1 MINSTN
7 IREVIEQNQKILPS
21 ILVNVESTIEKGI
34 HFKYKTIESIRNYLM
49 QKTEVLLFPSKS
61 LSYGGMVLYRNG
73 SFYININTLQ
83 PKTYENFVWAHEYY
97 HFEFEKDR
105 IKNADDVTF
114 VNNPVLNENERRA
127 NLFAAELL
135 INDDVLKTLF
145 QEIKLNYVND
155 SLEKNVIRLIPAFE
169 LPYKTMVI
177 KLAQENLISMEDA
190 ERIIDHDYRHN
201 LPQDFDLSIL
211 EPTKAIK
218 IDGLNKLLES
228 ESVQE
233 NMLESDFESIQNL
246 ANQHFK
252 QLEAIRMEI

>member
-1 MINSTN
+1 HVTK
-7 IREVIEQNQKILPS
+7 EQ
-21 ILVNVESTIEKGI
+21 
-34 HFKYKTIESIRNYLM
+34 
-49 QKTEVLLFPSKS
+49 
-61 LSYGGMVLYRNG
+61 
-73 SFYININTLQ
+73 
-83 PKTYENFVWAHEYY
+83 
-97 HFEFEKDR
+97 
-105 IKNADDVTF
+105 
-114 VNNPVLNENERRA
+114 
-127 NLFAAELL
+127 
-135 INDDVLKTLF
+135 
-145 QEIKLNYVND
+145 
-155 SLEKNVIRLIPAFE
+155 
-169 LPYKTMVI
+169 
-177 KLAQENLISMEDA
+177 ISMEDA